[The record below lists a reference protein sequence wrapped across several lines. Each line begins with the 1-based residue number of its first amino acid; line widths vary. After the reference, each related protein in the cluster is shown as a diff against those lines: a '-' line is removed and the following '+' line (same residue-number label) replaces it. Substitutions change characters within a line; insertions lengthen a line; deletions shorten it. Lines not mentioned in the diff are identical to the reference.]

1 MMRVLITG
9 VTGFTGRHLAE
20 HALAQRAEVFGVALD
35 KNFPPGVT
43 GHQGDL
49 TQPGV
54 AEALVADVRPDR
66 VFHLA
71 ALVPGSGVQMAADR
85 LLIVNGLGTLRVLE
99 AVQRHAPAARTLVIS
114 SAAIYGSLPPERQPI
129 TEDAPINPVT
139 AYAASKAMQD
149 LLASQYA
156 AGHGLSVMRART
168 FNQTGPGE
176 QPGLVCATLAR
187 QVAEIEA
194 GRRAPEISLR
204 YLFTQRDFTD
214 VRDVVRAYWLILE
227 RGTPGAAYNV
237 CSGEPHS
244 IGDVL
249 YLLLAIAGLSGVQIV
264 ERERLLLPGD
274 IALSLGDPTRLM
286 TDTGWQPAIPL
297 EQSLCDLLDEWRAR
311 VKGETL

>member
-1 MMRVLITG
+1 MRVLITG
-9 VTGFTGRHLAE
+9 VTGFTGSHLAE
-20 HALAQRAEVFGVALD
+20 YALAQGAEVFGVSLD

-54 AEALVADVRPDR
+54 AETLVTDVRPDR

-71 ALVPGSGVQMAADR
+71 ALVPGSAVQIAPDR
-85 LLIVNGLGTLRVLE
+85 LFIVNVLGTLRVLE
-99 AVQRHAPAARTLVIS
+99 AVQRHAPTVRTLVVS
-114 SAAIYGSLPPERQPI
+114 SAAVYGPVPPERQPI
-129 TEDAPINPVT
+129 AEDAPFNPVT

-149 LLASQYA
+149 LLAGQYA
-156 AGHGLSVMRART
+156 AGHGLPVMRART
-168 FNQTGPGE
+168 FNQTGPRE
-176 QPGLVCATLAR
+176 QPGLVGATLAR

-237 CSGEPHS
+237 CSGKPHS
-244 IGDVL
+244 IGEVL
-249 YLLLAIAGLSGVQIV
+249 HRLLAIAGLSGVQIV
-264 ERERLLLPGD
+264 ERERQLLPGD
-274 IALSLGDPTRLM
+274 VTLSLGNPTRLM
-286 TDTGWQPAIPL
+286 ADTGWQPVIRL
-297 EQSLCDLLDEWRAR
+297 EQSLRDLLDEWRAY
-311 VKGETL
+311 VKGEMS